1 MVTIK
6 KSLHLLA
13 AVLFALSPVA
23 SMANNDTIQQE
34 NAVNV
39 EQTAIAVEATDHA
52 ASHGEE
58 HAEKSNDQFVKEYI
72 GHHLMDDHY
81 YSFFGDKELHKHYG
95 FALPI
100 ILIDNGLKVFMSTED
115 FVYNSKVIER
125 DGQYYAYF
133 HGKIVNCDAEGN
145 IKGYEYRKDDK
156 GEYITIK
163 NKDGKDIKQKFEVT
177 YNIKSHE
184 IHTASDFHVS
194 TMPLDFSITKNVA
207 GLMLASLLL
216 FLGFTALAKT
226 YKNGPNALPKGI
238 ARGLEPLVIY
248 VRDEMAKPNI
258 GHKYKQFMPYLL
270 SVFFLIFLLNLLGLT
285 PLGLNVTGNISVTV
299 CLALFTFLYVNI
311 SANKDY
317 WKHIF
322 WMPGVPVPMKIV
334 LAPIE
339 VLGMFT
345 KPFSLLI
352 RLFANIT
359 AGHSVVMGLIAV
371 AYIMQEALSTP
382 GAIGISFF
390 LTLFLTFLEI
400 LVAFLQAFIF
410 TMLSSLFIGS
420 AVQEHDHH

>member
-13 AVLFALSPVA
+13 AILFAVMPSV
-23 SMANNDTIQQE
+23 SQANTNTVQQE
-34 NAVNV
+34 DTVHV
-39 EQTAIAVEATDHA
+39 EQPAVAAEAHGHVEA
-52 ASHGEE
+52 HGEE
-58 HAEKSNDQFVKEYI
+58 VAEKSNDQFVKEYI
-72 GHHLMDDHY
+72 DHHLMDDHY
-81 YSFFGDKELHKHYG
+81 YSFFADKEEHKHYG

-100 ILIDNGLKVFMSTED
+100 ILIDNGLKVFMSSED
-115 FVYNSKVIER
+115 FVYK
-125 DGQYYAYF
+125 GQVVENGGQFYKYD
-133 HGKIVNCDAEGN
+133 HGKIYKTDAQGT
-145 IKGYEYRKDDK
+145 
-156 GEYITIK
+156 ITYDEHHHATNEK
-163 NKDGKDIKQKFEVT
+163 
-177 YNIKSHE
+177 
-184 IHTASDFHVS
+184 
-194 TMPLDFSITKNVA
+194 PLDFSITKNVV
-207 GLMLASLLL
+207 GLLLASVLL
-216 FLGFTALAKT
+216 FLGFTALART
-226 YKNGPNALPKGI
+226 YKNGPNNLPKGI
-238 ARGLEPLVIY
+238 ARALEPLVLY

-285 PLGLNVTGNISVTV
+285 PLGLNVTGNISVTI
-299 CLALFTFLYVNI
+299 CLALFTFLITNLK
-311 SANKDY
+311 ANKDY

-371 AYIMQEALSTP
+371 AFVMQETLSAP
-382 GAIGISFF
+382 GAMGISFF